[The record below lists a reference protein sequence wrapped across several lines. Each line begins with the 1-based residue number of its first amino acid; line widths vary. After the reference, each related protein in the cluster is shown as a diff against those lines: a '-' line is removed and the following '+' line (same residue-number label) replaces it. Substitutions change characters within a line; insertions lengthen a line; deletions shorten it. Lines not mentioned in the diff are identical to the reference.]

1 MGIAIVLWHCQ
12 RWLLLLMPLVLF
24 MRIALNAIDG
34 MLARDY
40 NQKTSLGTILN
51 ELGDV
56 ISDHCPLPS
65 LCLNTRSFEYF
76 GCPNCLTVNHQ

>member
-34 MLARDY
+34 MLLR
-40 NQKTSLGTILN
+40 SPIL
-51 ELGDV
+51 
-56 ISDHCPLPS
+56 
-65 LCLNTRSFEYF
+65 
-76 GCPNCLTVNHQ
+76 